1 MNVFDKKNF
10 DVVTLF
16 NVLEHLPDP
25 EKTINEIYDIT
36 SKDSILIIDVPNEFN
51 DFQLAGQKTN
61 NLNEWVGLSTKP
73 FKLFFLR

>member
-25 EKTINEIYDIT
+25 EKTINEIHDIT
-36 SKDSILIIDVPNEFN
+36 SKIQF
-51 DFQLAGQKTN
+51 
-61 NLNEWVGLSTKP
+61 
-73 FKLFFLR
+73 